1 VTLMDDQERLNAAA
15 RDLAKAFSV
24 PLEEALRKI
33 MAALRIGPK

>member
-15 RDLAKAFSV
+15 RDLVKAFSV

-33 MAALRIGPK
+33 MDALRIGPK